1 MQRPWSQHNPG
12 CLVWCWAA
20 VSGEDAQREAL
31 HRAVWDLIV
40 HLDFLQA
47 ALQSP
52 GFQEWACINRLC
64 FGPP

>member
-1 MQRPWSQHNPG
+1 M
-12 CLVWCWAA
+12 
-20 VSGEDAQREAL
+20 

-40 HLDFLQA
+40 YLDFLQA

-64 FGPP
+64 VLAHLEVPFFLFIGGMVVEVCALSLIHI